1 MSACISTT
9 LNRVG
14 DVMSSNKQ
22 RSFGT
27 TERQAR
33 VLSFIQSYRAD
44 KGYSPSYQDIADA
57 VGISSRSGVK
67 RVIDALVERGH
78 LETLPCRARAIVLV
92 GAAS

>member
-1 MSACISTT
+1 M
-9 LNRVG
+9 
-14 DVMSSNKQ
+14 DDQK
-22 RSFGT
+22 RSFGVT
-27 TERQAR
+27 ARQAR
-33 VLSFIQSYRAD
+33 VLSFIQSYRTE

-78 LETLPCRARAIVLV
+78 LETLPCRARSIVLV

>member
-1 MSACISTT
+1 MTEQSKTNDR
-9 LNRVG
+9 NRG
-14 DVMSSNKQ
+14 
-22 RSFGT
+22 FGT
-27 TERQAR
+27 TARQAR